1 MKRLIQ
7 AIAELLEAKASLIRE
22 ESSTLGLGTY
32 ARGYKDGQQDIFA
45 TSEVVYVTG
54 DDDDDDDSPDCG

>member
-1 MKRLIQ
+1 MQ

-32 ARGYKDGQQDIFA
+32 ARGYKDAQEDMFSGA
-45 TSEVVYVTG
+45 EVVYVTG
-54 DDDDDDDSPDCG
+54 DDDEDDDSPDCG